1 MFNPNS
7 NKLMNFNSKAMPVA
21 WPKLSKIILVMKL
34 TAILIIAALTNV
46 SAKTYSQV
54 VSLKQKNTSVE
65 KVLRQIEKQ
74 TGYHFLYDKQD
85 VSKAGAINID
95 VTNAPVSEVLDKA
108 LKDQPLT
115 YKIFDETIVVKRKD
129 DVKTGSTITAFTVQG
144 TVSDAKGALPGV
156 SVKLKG
162 TSTGT
167 VTDVNG
173 KYKLTVPDGSGTLV
187 FSFIGY
193 TSQEIPINN
202 HETVNVTL
210 AELPKALSE
219 VVVVG
224 YGTQRRV
231 DLTGSV
237 SSVSS
242 KQLQDRPQT
251 NLEQELAGKIA
262 GVNVSSNSGEPGG
275 GTKIRIRGYSSINT
289 NTDPLYVV
297 DGIVWTEG
305 GNAINPN
312 DVASID
318 VLKDASSTAI
328 YGTRGANGVILIT
341 TKRGARNRPSTVSYD
356 SYVSVSK
363 MAKKLPVLNS
373 RQFMAIEDRA
383 YANIAKYDSV
393 GWAAGNYVSRNPVTQ
408 RTALIGKLFDANLN
422 PLYDTDWQDATTRTA
437 YSQNHNLSFT
447 GGSENINYG
456 LFLNYADD
464 QGIIENSFLK
474 RYNARLTIDNQV
486 KPWLKVGATLNY
498 NAQDQR
504 AGNYGTGGNNIPR
517 GLIEMI
523 PIIPI
528 TYPDGTYGKRTDY
541 PNMEGGDNPVA
552 QTREIQEL
560 ARVRVFSGNG
570 YANINLFKGLE
581 FRTVLGVT
589 TSGNYIPRFSSGL
602 VGGSTADQSYSSASI
617 DEYNRTFWQWQ
628 NYFTYNTKFNNIHS
642 LNVVVGT
649 ERQNSQQLR
658 AYSSTRG
665 LSDNYYQYYNLS
677 AGALP
682 GIPVSE
688 FSAWQ
693 MQSYYGRLNYGLKD
707 KYLLTV
713 TGRVDGSSRFGEET
727 KYGFFPSAAFAWRV
741 SQEDFLKDNKTI
753 SDLKFRLS
761 YGLSGNSEIGQ
772 YRSLP
777 NINTSNYVSLGPIIG
792 TTLTTIGNP
801 ELQWEK
807 TAEYNIGVSFGL
819 FNNRITLE
827 ADAFLKKTQKLL
839 LNAPIPQ
846 STGFSTV
853 FRNTGK
859 LQNKGIE
866 LTINTVNV
874 KTDNFSWNSSF
885 NISFLS
891 NKILALGSSNDDIFL
906 DPVFLSQFNLM
917 RVGLPAGSFYGY
929 KVLGTWG
936 TAEAAEAAKYKLLPG
951 DLKIQDTNNDGA
963 VTSADKVVLGK
974 SIPDGY
980 GTFTN
985 NFAYKN
991 FDLGVELQFNYGN
1004 QIMNLTKHSG
1014 EDRTGQANSYA
1025 TVLNAWTPTNQNTS
1039 IAETRPAYVRYQT
1052 EIYSTKV
1059 ESGNFIRGRAV
1070 TLGYNFPTAVVS
1082 KLKLTRLRLYAQA
1095 QNLFV
1100 ITKYTGYDPEV
1111 STYNG
1116 NPNFNQGASSNFT
1129 QNIQFYDYPKPRVF
1143 LLGVNASF

>member
-1 MFNPNS
+1 
-7 NKLMNFNSKAMPVA
+7 MNFNSKAMPLA

-46 SAKTYSQV
+46 SARSYSQI
-54 VSLKQKNTSVE
+54 VSLREKNTSVA
-65 KVLRQIEKQ
+65 KVLRLIEKQ
-74 TGYHFLYDKQD
+74 TGYHFMYDKRD

-95 VTNAPVSEVLDKA
+95 VTNVTVTEALDKA
-108 LKDQPLT
+108 FKDQPLT
-115 YKIFDETIVVKRKD
+115 YRIFQETIVVKKKD
-129 DVKTGSTITAFTVQG
+129 ENSSNAFVAIDIQG
-144 TVSDAKGALPGV
+144 TVSDAKGPLPGV
-156 SVKLKG
+156 NVKLKG
-162 TSTGT
+162 TTTGT
-167 VTDVNG
+167 VTDATG
-173 KYKLTVPDGSGTLV
+173 KYKLTVPDGNGTLV
-187 FSFIGY
+187 FSFVGF
-193 TSQEIPINN
+193 TTQEIAITNR
-202 HETVNVTL
+202 TTIDVTM
-210 AELPKALSE
+210 AEVPKALNE

-237 SSVSS
+237 ASVSS
-242 KQLQDRPQT
+242 KQLQERPQT

-328 YGTRGANGVILIT
+328 YGTRGANGVILVT
-341 TKRGARNRPSTVSYD
+341 TKRGAKNRPSAVSYD
-356 SYVSVSK
+356 SYFSVSK
-363 MAKKLPVLNS
+363 MAKKLKVLNAN
-373 RQFMAIEDRA
+373 QFLEIEDRA
-383 YANIAKYDSV
+383 YANIQKYDPV
-393 GWAAGNYVSRNPVTQ
+393 GWADGKYVDEDPKVI

-447 GGSENINYG
+447 GGSENINFG
-456 LFLNYADD
+456 LFLNYADE
-464 QGIIENSFLK
+464 QGIILNSYLK
-474 RYNARLTIDNQV
+474 RYNARLTLDNQV

-498 NAQDQR
+498 NTQDQR

-560 ARVRVFSGNG
+560 AKVRVFSGNG

-589 TSGNYIPRFSSGL
+589 NSANYIPRFASGL

-617 DEYNRTFWQWQ
+617 DEYNKTFWQWQ
-628 NYFTYNTKFNNIHS
+628 NYFTYNTKFNDIHS

-649 ERQNSQQLR
+649 ERQNFQQLR
-658 AYSSTRG
+658 LNGSTRS
-665 LSDNYYQYYNLS
+665 LSDNYYQYYNLG
-677 AGALP
+677 AGSIP
-682 GIPVSE
+682 GIPLSDYT
-688 FSAWQ
+688 AWQ
-693 MQSYYGRLNYGLKD
+693 MQSYYGRVNYGLKD
-707 KYLLTV
+707 KYLLTL
-713 TGRVDGSSRFGEET
+713 TGRVDGSSRFGENS
-727 KYGFFPSAAFAWRV
+727 KYGFFPSAAFAWRA

-753 SDLKFRLS
+753 SDLKFRAS

-772 YRSLP
+772 YRSLA
-777 NINTSNYVSLGPIIG
+777 NINTTNYVFGGQAIG
-792 TTLTTIGNP
+792 TTLTSIGNP
-801 ELQWEK
+801 QLQWEK

-827 ADAFLKKTQKLL
+827 ADAYLKKTQALL
-839 LNAPIPQ
+839 LNAPLPE
-846 STGFSTV
+846 SSGFTSV
-853 FRNTGK
+853 FKNTGK

-866 LTINTVNV
+866 LNINTVNI
-874 KTDNFSWNSSF
+874 KTDNFSWNTSF

-891 NKILALGSSNDDIFL
+891 NKILQLGASNDDIFL

-936 TAEAAEAAKYKLLPG
+936 TAEATQAGSYGLLPG
-951 DLKIQDTNNDGA
+951 DLKIQDTNGDGK
-963 VTSADKVVLGK
+963 VSSADKVVLGK

-1025 TVLNAWTPTNQNTS
+1025 TVLNAWTPTNQNTN
-1039 IAETRPAYVRYQT
+1039 IAEIRPAYVRYQT

-1059 ESGNFIRGRAV
+1059 ESGDFIRGRAV
-1070 TLGYNFPTAVVS
+1070 TLGYNFPTSVVN

-1116 NPNFNQGASSNFT
+1116 SPNFSQGAASNFT

>member
-1 MFNPNS
+1 
-7 NKLMNFNSKAMPVA
+7 MNFNSKTVPVA
-21 WPKLSKIILVMKL
+21 WSKLSKTLLVMKL

-46 SAKTYSQV
+46 SATTYSQT
-54 VSLKQKNTSVE
+54 VSLRQKNASVE
-65 KVLRQIEKQ
+65 KVLRSIEKQ

-85 VSKAGAINID
+85 VSKAGGINID
-95 VTNAPVSEVLDKA
+95 VSQVTISQALDVA
-108 LKDQPLT
+108 FKDQPLT
-115 YKIFDETIVVKRKD
+115 YKIFQETIVVKKKD
-129 DVKTGSTITAFTVQG
+129 DVKKEIVALTIQG
-144 TVSDAKGALPGV
+144 TVSDAKGSLPGV

-162 TSTGT
+162 TTTGT

-173 KYKLTVPDGSGTLV
+173 KYSLTVPDGTGTLV
-187 FSFIGY
+187 FSFIGF
-193 TSQEIPINN
+193 TTQEIAIGNRQ
-202 HETVNVTL
+202 TIDVTM
-210 AELPKALSE
+210 AEVPKALNE

-237 SSVSS
+237 GSVSS
-242 KQLQDRPQT
+242 KALQDRPQT

-262 GVNVSSNSGEPGG
+262 GVNVSTNSGEPGG
-275 GTKIRIRGYSSINT
+275 STKIRIRGYSSINT

-305 GNAINPN
+305 GNSINPN

-341 TKRGARNRPSTVSYD
+341 TKRGSKNRPSTVSYD

-363 MAKKLPVLNS
+363 MAKKIPVLNAK
-373 RQFMAIEDRA
+373 QFLAIEDQA
-383 YANIAKYDSV
+383 YANIKKYDPT
-393 GWAAGNYVSRNPVTQ
+393 GWASGKYTDDDPKVI

-422 PLYDTDWQDATTRTA
+422 PLYDTDWQKETTRNA
-437 YSQNHNLSFT
+437 VSQNHNLSFT

-456 LFLNYADD
+456 LFMNYADD
-464 QGIIENSFLK
+464 EGIILNSYLK
-474 RYNARLTIDNQV
+474 RYNVRLTIDNQV

-528 TYPDGTYGKRTDY
+528 RYPDGTYGKRTDY

-552 QTREIQEL
+552 QTNEIQEL
-560 ARVRVFSGNG
+560 AKVRVFSGNG

-581 FRTVLGVT
+581 FRSVLGVT
-589 TSGNYIPRFSSGL
+589 TSANYIPRFASGL

-617 DEYNRTFWQWQ
+617 DEYNKTFWQWQ
-628 NYFTYNTKFNNIHS
+628 NYFTYNKVFSKVHN

-649 ERQNSQQLR
+649 EQQNFQQLR
-658 AYSSTRG
+658 VNASTRS
-665 LSDNYYQYYNLS
+665 LSDNYYQYYNLG
-677 AGALP
+677 AGSIP
-682 GIPVSE
+682 GIPLSDYT
-688 FSAWQ
+688 AWQ
-693 MQSYYGRLNYGLKD
+693 MQSFYGRVNYGYND
-707 KYLLTV
+707 KYLLTI
-713 TGRVDGSSRFGEET
+713 TGRTDGSSRFGQNV
-727 KYGFFPSAAFAWRV
+727 KYGFFPSAALAWRA

-772 YRSLP
+772 YQSLANISTLVGGNP
-777 NINTSNYVSLGPIIG
+777 NNYVFGG
-792 TTLTTIGNP
+792 NQATATTLTSIGNRD
-801 ELQWEK
+801 LQWEK
-807 TAEYNIGVSFGL
+807 TAELNFGVSFGL
-819 FNNRITLE
+819 FNNRLTVD
-827 ADAFLKKTQKLL
+827 ADAYLKKTQALL
-839 LNAPIPQ
+839 LNAPLPET
-846 STGFSTV
+846 SGFTSV
-853 FRNTGK
+853 FKNTGK

-866 LTINTVNV
+866 LSLNSVNI
-874 KTDNFSWNSSF
+874 KTDNFSWNTSF

-891 NKILALGSSNDDIFL
+891 NKILQLGSSNDDIFL

-929 KVLGTWG
+929 QVLGTWG
-936 TAEAAEAAKYKLLPG
+936 TAEATQAASYGLLPG
-951 DLKIQDTNNDGA
+951 DLKIQDTNKDGK
-963 VTSADKVVLGK
+963 VTADDKVVLGK

-985 NFAYKN
+985 NFGYKN
-991 FDLGVELQFNYGN
+991 FDLGIELQFNYGN

-1014 EDRTGQANSYA
+1014 QDRTGQANSYA
-1025 TVLNAWTPTNQNTS
+1025 TVLDAWTPEHQNTN

-1059 ESGNFIRGRAV
+1059 ESGNFIRGRAL
-1070 TLGYNFPTAVVS
+1070 TLGYTFPTSVLS
-1082 KLKLTRLRLYAQA
+1082 KIKLTRLRLYAQA

-1116 NPNFNQGASSNFT
+1116 SPNFAQGASSNFT

-1143 LLGVNASF
+1143 LLGLNASF